1 MDTKCSL
8 FETSHTVT
16 FYRKPFEPR
25 KSRGVTLTVYP
36 IQRDALRRAAETISL
51 ERRNTIKKKKEEE
64 RGSFVS
70 RIADR

>member
-1 MDTKCSL
+1 MGTKCSL

-25 KSRGVTLTVYP
+25 KSHGVILTVYP
-36 IQRDALRRAAETISL
+36 IQRDALRRAAEMISL
-51 ERRNTIKKKKEEE
+51 EREETQKKKEE